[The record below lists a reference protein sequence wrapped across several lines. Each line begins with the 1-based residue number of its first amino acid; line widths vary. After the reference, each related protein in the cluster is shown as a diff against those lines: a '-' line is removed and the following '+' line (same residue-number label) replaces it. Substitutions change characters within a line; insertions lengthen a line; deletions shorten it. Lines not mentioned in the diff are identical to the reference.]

1 MTEHQ
6 RRIARARLLRRQG
19 KTYAE
24 IRAVVG
30 DVSDDRLATWLAGIP
45 RPPETFRGRARSDV
59 RDESRRLRALGHTYA
74 EIAELTGAS
83 KGSISLWVRDVTMTH
98 DARDR
103 HLVRLRDARAAAG
116 RGSSRRADSRRDA
129 VRAAAQRELGI
140 RSARDLF
147 VAGVALYWAEGSKS
161 KPWRRQSRVVFIN
174 SDLSVVRLFLDWLD
188 LVGVDESDRSY
199 RLNIHESADVSTQQ
213 AWWACQLRLPLASF
227 SRPTLKRH
235 NPRPVRRNCAED
247 YHGCLVVTVA
257 RSSALYYAIE
267 GWWARLSAPN
277 ILELTESNRIPP

>member
-30 DVSDDRLATWLAGIP
+30 HVSDDRLATWLAGIP
-45 RPPETFRGRARSDV
+45 RPAQTFRGRSQAQLR
-59 RDESRRLRALGHTYA
+59 EKCRRLRAEGCTYS

-83 KGSISLWVRDVTMTH
+83 KGSISPWVRDVTMPPA
-98 DARDR
+98 ARQR
-103 HLVRLRDARAAAG
+103 HRSRLRAGRAASGRGNQKSQEAKRAEARAAAG
-116 RGSSRRADSRRDA
+116 S
-129 VRAAAQRELGI
+129 QLGT

-147 VAGVALYWAEGSKS
+147 IAGVALYWAEGSKA
-161 KPWRRQSRVVFIN
+161 KAWRRQSRVVLIN
-174 SDLSVVRLFLDWLD
+174 SDITLVRLFLDWLD
-188 LVGVDESDRSY
+188 LLGVSESDRTY
-199 RLNIHESADVSTQQ
+199 RLNIHESADLGRQQ
-213 AWWACQLRLPLASF
+213 RWWSEELQVPLASF
-227 SRPTLKRH
+227 ARPTLKRH
-235 NPRPVRRNCAED
+235 NPRPARHNRAEG

-267 GWWARLSAPN
+267 GWWARLSAPH
-277 ILELTESNRIPP
+277 IL